1 MSEDSAA
8 QQDWVGESLRRIEEL
23 IGALDSL
30 SDRAAREPARA
41 LLEVVLD
48 LHALAL
54 ARMTATVAGSAGGP
68 ALLLRLADDA
78 AVRAV
83 LLLHGLHPEPV
94 EMRVGNAIDA
104 LRPQFALRGL
114 GLKLVES
121 SCRTRKQ
128 GRPPFGKQRR
138 LRTRAGALDRPRP
151 GARCGGIARRDRGGD
166 YRGGARSGDAGD
178 HRVRRDGRGDG
189 WIGDGRRGAR
199 P

>member
-1 MSEDSAA
+1 MTEEGVESTG
-8 QQDWVGESLRRIEEL
+8 WVGQSLRRIEEL

-121 SCRTRKQ
+121 S
-128 GRPPFGKQRR
+128 
-138 LRTRAGALDRPRP
+138 AAS
-151 GARCGGIARRDRGGD
+151 A
-166 YRGGARSGDAGD
+166 
-178 HRVRRDGRGDG
+178 RVRVR
-189 WIGDGRRGAR
+189 WIGHGPAPDAAALHAEIEAAIIEAAPDLETLEIIGFDEMAAAMAG
-199 P
+199 